1 VTAERDALSRPTPT
15 IHDVARE
22 AQASIATVSRALNGG
37 TVSAVARARI
47 EAAVARLGYRRND
60 VARGL
65 VTGRSGLVG
74 VVLPD
79 LVGPLYAQMARG
91 IEDVL
96 EARGMHAM
104 VVTDRLEAP
113 AERRAIDL
121 LLARQVDGLVLI
133 GSRLAPPDL
142 ADARRRVPVVHV
154 QRDTP
159 DTDEAQ
165 VRLDDAAGVDAAV
178 VHLVGLGHRR
188 IAHLAGPRRDG
199 HERRA
204 AFLEAIAAA
213 GLEPGPI
220 VEGDFTEEGGA
231 AAADAVLGGGITA
244 VFCGNDRMAVGLMH
258 AAHHRGL
265 EVPGDLSVV
274 GFDDLAW
281 TRYLWPPLTT
291 VRQPGREM
299 GRAAAR
305 LVLDGPDGDAL
316 TTLRVR
322 PELVVRASTAP
333 AREPS
338 ARPSARR

>member
-1 VTAERDALSRPTPT
+1 LSRPRPT

-47 EAAVARLGYRRND
+47 EEAVVRLGYRRND

-96 EARGMHAM
+96 EVRGMHAM
-104 VVTDRLEAP
+104 VVTDHLEAP

-142 ADARRRVPVVHV
+142 DDARRRVPVVHV
-154 QRDTP
+154 QRDSP

-165 VRLDDAAGVDAAV
+165 VRLDDAAGVAAAV
-178 VHLVGLGHRR
+178 DHLVAQGHRR

-199 HERRA
+199 LERRA
-204 AFLEAIAAA
+204 AFLAAIAAA
-213 GLEPGPI
+213 GMEPGPI

-231 AAADAVLGGGITA
+231 AAADAVLSDADVTA

-258 AAHHRGL
+258 AAHHREL
-265 EVPGDLSVV
+265 AVPGALSVV

-305 LVLDGPDGDAL
+305 LVLDGPDGDAP

-333 AREPS
+333 ARETA
-338 ARPSARR
+338 ARPSTRR